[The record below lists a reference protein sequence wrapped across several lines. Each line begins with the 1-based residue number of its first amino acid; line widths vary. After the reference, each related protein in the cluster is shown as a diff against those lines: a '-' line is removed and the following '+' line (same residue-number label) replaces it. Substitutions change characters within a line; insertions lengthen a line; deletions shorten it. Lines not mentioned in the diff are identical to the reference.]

1 MSEPGRRA
9 AAPRGTRDVL
19 PAEASRRQRVI
30 DVARDAFARYGY
42 GRIVTPTFEET
53 EVFVRG
59 VGTSTDIVRKEMY
72 TFEDQGGRSLSLR
85 PEGTA
90 PVVRAFVQHGM
101 HKQPLPVKLWYLAP
115 MFRYEAPQSGRY
127 REHWQIGAEAIG
139 GDDPLLDAEV
149 IALLD
154 GIYRGLG
161 VPGVSLRLGSMGDPE
176 SRGPY
181 RARLV
186 EYLERHRSALDEDA
200 LARMRENPLRLF
212 DTKEP
217 RVAEVMAGA
226 PTLLG
231 NLSPAAQEHR
241 ERVLEALERL
251 GIAYEEDPALVR
263 GFDYYTMT
271 VFEFTS
277 DRLGAQS
284 AVGGGGRYDGLVEA
298 LGGPPTPGIGFGAG
312 IERIILAMEAGA
324 TEAEPERALDC
335 YLAVPDAGLRLEM
348 LTLLERLRAA
358 GLRCES
364 DLRGRSLKAM
374 MRHASALGARYAV
387 IVGPRD
393 HEEGVATLRDMESG
407 EQTRVALGDL
417 AGALTS

>member
-1 MSEPGRRA
+1 VSEAPRRL
-9 AAPRGTRDVL
+9 AAPRGTHDVL
-19 PAEASRRQRVI
+19 PADASVRQRVI

-42 GRIVTPTFEET
+42 RRIVTPTFEET
-53 EVFVRG
+53 ALFVRG

-72 TFEDQGGRSLSLR
+72 TFEDQGGTSLTLR

-101 HKQPLPVKLWYLAP
+101 HKLPLPVKLWYLAP
-115 MFRYEAPQSGRY
+115 MFRYERPQAGRF

-139 GDDPLLDAEV
+139 SDDPMLDVEV

-154 GIYRGLG
+154 AIHRRLGLEG
-161 VPGVSLRLGSMGDPE
+161 LRLRLGSMGDAE

-186 EYLERHRSALDEDA
+186 DYLEGHRSSLGEDGEQ
-200 LARMRENPLRLF
+200 RMRDNPLRLF
-212 DTKEP
+212 DTRDA

-226 PTLLG
+226 PKLLDH
-231 NLSPAAQEHR
+231 LSPAAQEHR
-241 ERVLEALERL
+241 ERVLDGLERL
-251 GIAYEEDPALVR
+251 GIAHEEDPTLVR

-271 VFEFTS
+271 VFEFSS

-284 AVGGGGRYDGLVEA
+284 AVGGGGRYDGLVEL

-312 IERIILAMEAGA
+312 IERIALALSAGEKGDA
-324 TEAEPERALDC
+324 PAELDC
-335 YLAVPDAGLRLEM
+335 YLMVPDPALRPAM
-348 LTLLERLRAA
+348 LPVLERLRAA

-364 DLRGRSLKAM
+364 DLRGGRGLKAM
-374 MRHASALGARYAV
+374 MRHAASLGARHAV
-387 IVGPRD
+387 IVGPRE
-393 HEEGVATLRDMESG
+393 HEQGVATVRDMESG
-407 EQTRVALGDL
+407 AQSEVPLGDL
-417 AGALTS
+417 VEALSP